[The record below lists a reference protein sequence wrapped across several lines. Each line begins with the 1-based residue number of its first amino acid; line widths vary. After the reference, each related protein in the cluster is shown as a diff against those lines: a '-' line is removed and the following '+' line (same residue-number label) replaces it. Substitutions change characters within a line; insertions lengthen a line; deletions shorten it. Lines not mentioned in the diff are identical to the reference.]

1 MTIPLD
7 PPRQYPPLLE
17 LERERLLELLRGLAA
32 SDWQRPTPC
41 PGWNV
46 LGLASHLLG
55 DDLSLV
61 AGLRDQHR
69 GTPPPP
75 GLDEEG
81 FIRWLD
87 ELQVEWVQATRRL
100 SPRVVVDLLEWA
112 GPQIVSTVKAQDASA
127 VLANVSWASTTPV
140 PAWLDQVRELSERW
154 IHRQQILQSLG
165 RPSDLRPDLAEPVM
179 DGLRWAYPFRLDAHR
194 RGSGATVDITIFGEV
209 NLRWTIVSDG
219 VSWAFQ
225 VAPGDSLAAELRLTS
240 EQAWRLLSN
249 NFDSGDHGE
258 IRVSGDPGIVAALL
272 QTRAIIGTPK

>member
-1 MTIPLD
+1 MTIPPE
-7 PPRQYPPLLE
+7 PPRQYPE
-17 LERERLLELLRGLAA
+17 LFQVERDRLLELLGSMAA

-55 DDLSLV
+55 DDLSVL
-61 AGLRDQHR
+61 AGHRDQHR
-69 GTPPPP
+69 GTPAPQ

-81 FIRWLD
+81 FVRWLD
-87 ELQVEWVQATRRL
+87 DLQVEWVRAMRRL
-100 SPRVVVDLLEWA
+100 SPRVVVDLLKWT
-112 GPQIVSTVKAQDASA
+112 GPQIVSTVKAEDASA
-127 VLANVSWASTTPV
+127 VLADVSWARPTPV
-140 PAWLDQVRELSERW
+140 PLWLDQARELSERW

-165 RPSDLRPDLAEPVM
+165 RPSDLRSDLAEPVM
-179 DGLRWAYPFRLDAHR
+179 DGLRWAYPFRLGAHR
-194 RGSGATVDITIFGEV
+194 RGTGATVDITISGEV
-209 NLRWTIVSDG
+209 NLRWTIISDG

-225 VAPGDSLAAELRLTS
+225 AAPGDWLAAELRLTS

-249 NFDSGDHGE
+249 NFDSGVHGE